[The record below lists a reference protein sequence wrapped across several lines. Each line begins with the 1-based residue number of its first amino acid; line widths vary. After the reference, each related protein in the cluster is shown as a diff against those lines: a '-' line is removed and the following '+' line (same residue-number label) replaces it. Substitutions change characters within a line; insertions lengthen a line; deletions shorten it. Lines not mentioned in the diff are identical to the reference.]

1 MSLEATWDLSV
12 ASQPR
17 SFCVFTPPDSD
28 SPYGNNIN
36 NSNNNNNN
44 AASNPF
50 EVAAAHPS
58 EQAAVVQAIVVGTER
73 GTLHYRTY
81 APLEHTAGLPSNNSS
96 SSKAAQQQQQQ
107 QQQNQRPN
115 PHQLQAP
122 LGMTSH
128 HHHPNLPRSY
138 YPVDFSGIAGGQPV
152 VGLTQIT
159 PQLFLVLVD
168 DHRGTS
174 AAQPGAF
181 HAQWMTLSQGRF
193 GVWQPSSSTT
203 TTTQQQQ
210 QQGSNSNT
218 PLPRMSCAVYH
229 PNCGIVYAAGRQLGQ
244 VSIPDTSSLHLNNQS
259 HPASSSS
266 STTSNSRRRNNAG
279 GGGGGINNRSS
290 NSSGGWK
297 KYRFCNAT
305 LPAPGARSGPDAMA
319 MSGNG
324 SVVVVAV
331 GNSFVAVT
339 GTLATNNNGNNNDNS
354 SMMADD
360 NSTNFNHDSNSS
372 TTTTKL
378 ISFQQSSQV
387 HPVLCL
393 DVNDPSLLDQD
404 WSCWFLASSRTCAV
418 VDFYNAPP
426 SRIITNAATST
437 QHYPRG
443 ETTVTLA
450 SPILAA
456 ATSWPWLVVLTSDGL
471 LSVRSPSCL
480 AIALRTVEVG
490 TRPNDYF
497 SLRTLVPTAAND
509 HNTNNNN
516 TNMMINQQQQQQ
528 DHISWIVAISYA
540 GHAKALQCKADS
552 AQDLADRFMRLAI
565 DALGVNGFPRA
576 ALAEAVNASF
586 TATSYVGPEPT
597 AHSRYLFKHY
607 LEAILGLMDLESGAT
622 TSWPTQ
628 PAQGGSGGG
637 GNSGGAGG
645 GGGRRTGEAAHHGAF
660 GEAQSNQQHPSNL
673 AARRSQWQDRLPPI
687 LSAASPPS
695 LLTGAALLCLVCA
708 SMRPAHASL
717 ANRSA
722 RACVNQLGM
731 IVAPQQVSS
740 DGAVRVCES
749 VAETLLQE
757 STHQQQQ
764 GDAEF
769 SLIEGSSPKPIVSS
783 AKGVPMEFVEA
794 AVWLLRSCGKHE
806 RAMQVL
812 YERMQ
817 QQQQVQSS
825 QQSQTVSS
833 STLLGGWSQIKYD
846 SYTATHMSEL
856 WGSSQDEGC
865 QLVLQSQATRRL
877 LERNP
882 RLGLSA
888 FTALYPENPGQWKA
902 LNSKDD
908 PLAHSTYP
916 RQVLQLLQSIQPV
929 VPYESSRKNKMTT
942 ISYPSFSPSD
952 EAEVT
957 SKSTADD
964 DDDPSLTVLPLESGR
979 ALSVA
984 FLESALGIATG
995 RPSERDEFDSLP
1007 MEDGFEE
1014 RMADYHDE
1022 LAFLLL
1028 EGVISE
1034 RGDAEPETGANTK
1047 ADEDATPLGRV
1058 YRMKLRRLL
1067 RWPLCKVR
1075 PDRFLSALPASF
1087 LQERAFALGNLG
1099 RHEEALTIFYRDLKR
1114 LDLALEY
1121 CDVRHQQI
1129 QDKRDRDK
1137 ARRQQQG
1144 GGFFDD
1150 LVVSE
1155 QEQNY
1160 FDSYDRKAP
1169 PSSDCAYVPLVRV
1182 ALETCETPEEGTKAA
1197 IQVLALRRSVMDWG
1211 AALRL
1216 LPKDVPVSAVARPFL
1231 IPALVESE
1239 SQVRRLTVVSSLLR
1253 SRYSSLKQQ
1262 LTAAQLKAQEN
1273 LHVVPQLQDLKLG
1286 DPLHS
1291 TKPFRARPSSSASP
1305 TFPDVMIIKHFFP
1318 RHLVIQAK
1326 VKHTLDGRSM
1336 GDVNFVVA
1344 ESSEEAIQPSLQV
1357 PLKALPYNVQGS
1369 TWCVLNASPQRMD
1382 SLAILTCE
1390 LRYTILDA
1398 EGTAG
1403 FTAMD
1408 SGGAGRSRSYVEEL
1422 QDLEVY
1428 ATHFQ

>member
-1 MSLEATWDLSV
+1 MSLEATFDLSA

-17 SFCVFTPPDSD
+17 SFCVYTPVDDSAN
-28 SPYGNNIN
+28 NNITTSN
-36 NSNNNNNN
+36 AYHNNN
-44 AASNPF
+44 SNPF
-50 EVAAAHPS
+50 EVAAAHPA
-58 EQAAVVQAIVVGTER
+58 EQQPTAAAIVVGTER
-73 GTLHYRTY
+73 GSLHYRTY
-81 APLEHTAGLPSNNSS
+81 ASSSTTAGLTTKNQP
-96 SSKAAQQQQQQ
+96 QQQ
-107 QQQNQRPN
+107 PSH
-115 PHQLQAP
+115 PHQVQSA
-122 LGMTSH
+122 LGM
-128 HHHPNLPRSY
+128 NQNNNQNIPRAY
-138 YPVDFSGIAGGQPV
+138 YPVDYSGLSGPV
-152 VGLTQIT
+152 VSMVPVISGH
-159 PQLFLVLVD
+159 LFLVLVD

-174 AAQPGAF
+174 AAHPGAF
-181 HAQWMTLSQGRF
+181 LAQWMTLIKGQF
-193 GVWQPSSSTT
+193 GVHQP
-203 TTTQQQQ
+203 
-210 QQGSNSNT
+210 NNNT
-218 PLPRMSCAVYH
+218 SALPRMSCAVYH
-229 PNCGIVYAAGRQLGQ
+229 PNCGVVYAAGRQLGQ
-244 VSIPDTSSLHLNNQS
+244 VALPDNM
-259 HPASSSS
+259 SSSMGANH
-266 STTSNSRRRNNAG
+266 TTTRGGRGRGGTTNSQQQQPRP
-279 GGGGGINNRSS
+279 
-290 NSSGGWK
+290 W
-297 KYRFCNAT
+297 KYRFGRTT
-305 LPAPGARSGPDAMA
+305 LPAPGARSGPDALD
-319 MSGNG
+319 MSANG

-331 GNSFVAVT
+331 GNSFVAVSGLRQSPNAIMDDHSSSSNANDMNSGN
-339 GTLATNNNGNNNDNS
+339 GTS
-354 SMMADD
+354 
-360 NSTNFNHDSNSS
+360 
-372 TTTTKL
+372 TTTKL
-378 ISFQQSSQV
+378 LSFQQSSQV

-393 DVNDPSLLDQD
+393 DVQDPSMLDQD

-426 SRIITNAATST
+426 PRMTHS
-437 QHYPRG
+437 HPRG
-443 ETTVTLA
+443 GNPTTTLA

-497 SLRTLVPTAAND
+497 SLRTLTTSSITTTDASTPQPT
-509 HNTNNNN
+509 
-516 TNMMINQQQQQQ
+516 
-528 DHISWIVAISYA
+528 SIVAISYA
-540 GHAKALQCKADS
+540 GHAKVLTCKADS

-565 DALGVNGFPRA
+565 DALGANGFPRA
-576 ALAEAVNASF
+576 ALAEAVHASF

-628 PAQGGSGGG
+628 PAQGGS
-637 GNSGGAGG
+637 SGDGHRAG
-645 GGGRRTGEAAHHGAF
+645 GEAAHHGAF
-660 GEAQSNQQHPSNL
+660 GEAHSSQQQHQSL
-673 AARRSQWQDRLPPI
+673 RQAARRSQWQDRLPPV

-695 LLTGAALLCLVCA
+695 LLTGTALLCLACA
-708 SMRPAHASL
+708 SMQPAQASL

-722 RACVNQLGM
+722 KACVNQLGM
-731 IVAPQQVSS
+731 IVTPQQLSS
-740 DGAVRVCES
+740 DGSVQVCKS

-757 STHQQQQ
+757 STHQPP
-764 GDAEF
+764 DNAEF
-769 SLIEGSSPKPIVSS
+769 SLITGSSPKPIVSS
-783 AKGVPMEFVEA
+783 TKGVPMEFVEA
-794 AVWLLRSCGKHE
+794 AVWLLRSCGLHE

-812 YERMQ
+812 YDRMQ
-817 QQQQVQSS
+817 KQQQVHS
-825 QQSQTVSS
+825 QQQTHTS
-833 STLLGGWSQIKYD
+833 STSSAGGWSQIKYD
-846 SYTATHMSEL
+846 SYTATHLSEL
-856 WGSSQDEGC
+856 WGSSRDEGC

-877 LERNP
+877 LEHNP

-888 FTALYPENPGQWKA
+888 FTALHPENPAQWKA
-902 LNSKDD
+902 LNANDD
-908 PLAHSTYP
+908 PLAHPTYP

-929 VPYESSRKNKMTT
+929 VPYESSRKAANT
-942 ISYPSFSPSD
+942 IPSSLSPSSED
-952 EAEVT
+952 AADVT
-957 SKSTADD
+957 SKSTTDD
-964 DDDPSLTVLPLESGR
+964 DDRDDSVNLAILPLESGR

-995 RPSERDEFDSLP
+995 RPSERDEFDALP
-1007 MEDGFEE
+1007 MEDGFVE
-1014 RMADYHDE
+1014 RMSDFHGE

-1034 RGDAEPETGANTK
+1034 RGDKEASTGEDGK
-1047 ADEDATPLGRV
+1047 AVEDKTPLGRI
-1058 YRMKLRRLL
+1058 YRQKLRRLL

-1075 PDRFLSALPASF
+1075 PDRFLAALPASF
-1087 LQERAFALGNLG
+1087 LQERALALGILG
-1099 RHEEALTIFYRDLKR
+1099 RHEEALQIFYRDLKR

-1129 QDKRDRDK
+1129 QEKQEREK
-1137 ARRQQQG
+1137 ARRQQQA
-1144 GGFFDD
+1144 GGFFED

-1155 QEQNY
+1155 QQQSY
-1160 FDSYDRKAP
+1160 FDSYDKSA
-1169 PSSDCAYVPLVRV
+1169 SSNSDCAYVPLVRV
-1182 ALETCETPEEGTKAA
+1182 ALETSETPEEGTKAA

-1216 LPKDVPVSAVARPFL
+1216 LPKDLPVSAVARPFL

-1253 SRYSSLKQQ
+1253 SRYSSLKQK

-1273 LHVVPQLQDLKLG
+1273 LHVVPQLRNLNLG

-1326 VKHTLDGRSM
+1326 VKHTLDGRSL

-1357 PLKALPYNVQGS
+1357 PLKVLPYNVQGS
-1369 TWCVLNASPQRMD
+1369 SWCVLSASPQRMD

-1408 SGGAGRSRSYVEEL
+1408 AVSAGGARSYVEEL